1 MEVNKRIVEVCD
13 WETVEQL
20 TRKGKMADRV
30 IEEIRKRMWNPK
42 TGLLQGVFLAFGGG
56 SIVFDSPLPNVL
68 RMNTYCEEEGGE
80 SRFGGGEH
88 AKMVRVLDDLED
100 AVWLLLADAFE
111 DLCDSDQYC
120 TDEEIRQHTADG
132 TLREFIAGA
141 FARYPSDTVFMTLWF
156 GETVCAKW
164 LGEGVIYI
172 EPDGTDEDALFSECK
187 VTDAPEKI
195 ADAIIEVLK
204 EQ

>member
-20 TRKGKMADRV
+20 TRKGKMAD
-30 IEEIRKRMWNPK
+30 
-42 TGLLQGVFLAFGGG
+42 
-56 SIVFDSPLPNVL
+56 
-68 RMNTYCEEEGGE
+68 
-80 SRFGGGEH
+80 H
-88 AKMVRVLDDLED
+88 
-100 AVWLLLADAFE
+100 
-111 DLCDSDQYC
+111 
-120 TDEEIRQHTADG
+120 
-132 TLREFIAGA
+132 
-141 FARYPSDTVFMTLWF
+141 
-156 GETVCAKW
+156 AKW

-204 EQ
+204 DK